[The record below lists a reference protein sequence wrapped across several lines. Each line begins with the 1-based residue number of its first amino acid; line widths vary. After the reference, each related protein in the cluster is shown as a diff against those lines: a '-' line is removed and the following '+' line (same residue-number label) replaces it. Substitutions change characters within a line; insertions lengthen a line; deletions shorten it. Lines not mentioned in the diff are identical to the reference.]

1 MGEPALLVDDLR
13 VVLGIAPPPCDD
25 SPKGPYPHQH
35 TTYNIQPKHNNRTST
50 KRKRVRRALDTFD
63 EESLASFYTVTH
75 FIFLLTNIL
84 GCVR

>member
-25 SPKGPYPHQH
+25 SPKGPYPQQH

-50 KRKRVRRALDTFD
+50 KRKRVRRALKIFVAKNRRKVRIAVAFLKVIRTF
-63 EESLASFYTVTH
+63 F
-75 FIFLLTNIL
+75 FP
-84 GCVR
+84 